1 MINQITSYI
10 WLRKVN
16 QIKTMEKF
24 KVGLIGFSVGGH
36 VFHAPF
42 IASNP
47 DLTLYKVTARKEEQ
61 QQMLQERYP
70 EAIGVLSADDIIAA
84 PEVDIVVVATSND
97 VHYRLTKQ
105 ALEAGKHVIVEKP
118 FTNTSAEAD
127 ELIAL
132 AKAKGLLLSVHHNAR
147 FHSDYKTVQRLL
159 AEGRL
164 GRVVSYEAR
173 FDRFRNFL
181 REGAWREADL
191 PGSGIHYDLGAHLID
206 QTLQLFGH
214 PEAVFADL
222 RAQRDGAKAIDDF
235 EYILSYPRLKV
246 TLKGQM
252 LAKEATP
259 RFAIYGMNGCFVK
272 KGTDPQEQLLRAGVR
287 PENAPQWGVE
297 EADIQGALSLFVDG
311 KDVHEYVQSE
321 IGSGQDFYKNIVAFL
336 RDEAPLFIRPEQA
349 RDVIRILE
357 LGDQSWKE
365 KRTIPIQGEL
375 IS

>member
-1 MINQITSYI
+1 MKGKY
-10 WLRKVN
+10 
-16 QIKTMEKF
+16 
-24 KVGLIGFSVGGH
+24 KVGLIGFSIGGH

-47 DLTLYKVTARKEEQ
+47 DLQLYKVTARKEEQ
-61 QQMLQERYP
+61 KVMLAERYP
-70 EAIGVLSADDIIAA
+70 QAIGVLSADDIINDA
-84 PEVDIVVVATSND
+84 EVDIVVVATSND
-97 VHYRLTKQ
+97 VHYSLTKQ

-127 ELIAL
+127 ALIAL
-132 AKAKGLLLSVHHNAR
+132 AKDKGLLLSVHHNAR
-147 FHSDYKTVQRLL
+147 FHSDYKTVKRLL
-159 AEGRL
+159 NEGRL

-181 REGAWREADL
+181 RVGAWREENL

-206 QTLQLFGH
+206 QALQLFGH
-214 PEAVFADL
+214 PDAVFADL

-259 RFAIYGMNGCFVK
+259 RFAIYGMNGSFVK
-272 KGTDPQEQLLRAGVR
+272 KGVDIQENLLRAGVR
-287 PENAPQWGVE
+287 PENDANWGVE
-297 EADIQGALSLFVDG
+297 PADIQGSLSLYIDG
-311 KDVHEYVQSE
+311 QDTHEYVTSE
-321 IGSGQDFYKNIVAFL
+321 VGTGQDFYKNIVATL
-336 RDEAPLFIRPEQA
+336 NGQEELFIKPEQA

-357 LGDQSWKE
+357 LGDQSWSE
-365 KRTIPIQGEL
+365 QRTVAMEGQL

>member
-1 MINQITSYI
+1 MKKY
-10 WLRKVN
+10 
-16 QIKTMEKF
+16 
-24 KVGLIGFSVGGH
+24 KVGLIGFSIGGY

-47 DLTLYKVTARKEEQ
+47 DLELNKVTARKADQ
-61 QQMLQERYP
+61 QQMLAERYP
-70 EAIGVLSADDIIAA
+70 EAVGVLSADDIIND

-97 VHYRLTKQ
+97 VHYSLTKQ

-127 ELIAL
+127 ELISL
-132 AKAKGLLLSVHHNAR
+132 AKEKGLLLSVHHNAR

-159 AEGRL
+159 AEEKL

-181 REGAWREADL
+181 RPGAWREQAG

-206 QTLQLFGH
+206 QSLQLFGH

-222 RAQRDGAKAIDDF
+222 RVQRDGAEAIDDF

-259 RFAIYGMNGCFVK
+259 RFAIYGMNGSFVK
-272 KGTDPQEQLLRAGVR
+272 KGVDPQENLLRAGVR
-287 PENAPQWGVE
+287 PENDPNWGVE
-297 EADIQGALSLFVDG
+297 PEDIQGSLSLLIDG
-311 KDVHEYVQSE
+311 QDVCEKVTSE
-321 IGSGQDFYKNIVAFL
+321 IGSGQDFYKNIVATL
-336 RDEAPLFIRPEQA
+336 RGEEELFITPEQA

-357 LGDQSWKE
+357 LGDKSWNE
-365 KRTIPIQGEL
+365 RRTVPTEGEL

>member
-1 MINQITSYI
+1 MKKY
-10 WLRKVN
+10 
-16 QIKTMEKF
+16 
-24 KVGLIGFSVGGH
+24 KVGLIGFSIGGH

-47 DLTLYKVTARKEEQ
+47 DLELYKVTARKEEQ
-61 QQMLQERYP
+61 KTMLAERYP
-70 EAIGVLSADDIIAA
+70 EAIGVLSADDIIND
-84 PEVDIVVVATSND
+84 PDVDIVVVATSND
-97 VHYRLTKQ
+97 VHYSLTKQ
-105 ALEAGKHVIVEKP
+105 ALEAGKNVIVEKP
-118 FTNTSAEAD
+118 FTNTTAEAD
-127 ELIAL
+127 ELIQL
-132 AKAKGLLLSVHHNAR
+132 AKDKGLLLSVHHNAR

-181 REGAWREADL
+181 REGAWREDDL

-206 QTLQLFGH
+206 QALQLFGH
-214 PEAVFADL
+214 PTSIFADL
-222 RAQRDGAKAIDDF
+222 RVQRDDAKAIDDF

-259 RFAIYGMNGCFVK
+259 RFAIYGMNGSFVK
-272 KGTDPQEQLLRAGVR
+272 KGVDIQENLLRAGAK
-287 PENAPQWGVE
+287 PEEDPQWGVE
-297 EADIQGALSLFVDG
+297 PAAIQGSLSLFVDG
-311 KDVHEYVQSE
+311 KDEQEYVQSE
-321 IGSGQDFYKNIVAFL
+321 VGAGQDFYKNIVATL
-336 RDEAPLFIRPEQA
+336 RGEEDLFITPEQA

-357 LGDQSWKE
+357 LGDKSWKE
-365 KRTIPIQGEL
+365 QRTMLTANEF